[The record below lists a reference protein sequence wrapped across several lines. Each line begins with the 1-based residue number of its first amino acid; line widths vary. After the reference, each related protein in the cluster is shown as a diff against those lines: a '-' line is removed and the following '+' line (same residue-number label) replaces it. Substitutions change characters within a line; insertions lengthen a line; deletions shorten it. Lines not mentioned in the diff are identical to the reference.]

1 MPDRS
6 SDGYG
11 TIEDTAQESVVDRLR
26 HLILTR
32 KLRPGER
39 IVQSD
44 LAEQLGVSRTPIR
57 EALHKLASD
66 GLVTISPNKGASVA
80 DFSLSE
86 LEDIYSIRI
95 PLEGYGAY
103 LATQNITDQDLA
115 QLEALLREMKE
126 VFQTGDRWR
135 LLEVNRQFYMVLYA
149 IMERPRLYEL
159 IMRHL
164 DLADLYRRMAFTLDH
179 MYRHTISE
187 HEQVLETLRQ
197 RDPEAAE
204 HLTRL
209 NLERTADNLMN
220 FLKATE
226 QPSDMEGN

>member
-1 MPDRS
+1 MTES
-6 SDGYG
+6 SRDGSAALHY
-11 TIEDTAQESVVDRLR
+11 TAQESVLDRLR
-26 HLILTR
+26 SLILSRT
-32 KLRPGER
+32 LRPGER
-39 IVQSD
+39 LVQSE
-44 LAEQLGVSRTPIR
+44 LAEQFGVSRTPIR

-66 GLVTISPNKGASVA
+66 GLVTISPHKGASVA

-103 LATQNITDQDLA
+103 LATQKITDQDLA

-126 VFQTGDRWR
+126 EFQTGDRWR
-135 LLEVNRQFYMVLYA
+135 LLDVNRKFYMVLYA
-149 IMERPRLYEL
+149 IAERPRLYEL

-179 MYRHTISE
+179 MYTHTISE
-187 HEQVLETLRQ
+187 HEQLLEALRR

-204 HLTRL
+204 HLTRVHL
-209 NLERTADNLMN
+209 QRTADNLMT

-226 QPSDMEGN
+226 QPSGT

>member
-1 MPDRS
+1 MSEAS
-6 SDGYG
+6 SDGSAGQYY
-11 TIEDTAQESVVDRLR
+11 TAQESVLDRLR
-26 HLILTR
+26 NLILSR
-32 KLRPGER
+32 MLRPGER
-39 IVQSD
+39 LVQSE
-44 LAEQLGVSRTPIR
+44 LAEQFGVSRTPIR

-66 GLVTISPNKGASVA
+66 GLVTISPHKGASVA
-80 DFSLSE
+80 DFSLAE

-115 QLEALLREMKE
+115 QLEALLLEMKE

-135 LLEVNRQFYMVLYA
+135 LLDVNRRFYMVLYA

-179 MYRHTISE
+179 MYMHTISE

-209 NLERTADNLMN
+209 NLERTADNLMK

-226 QPSDMEGN
+226 QPSDMKRT

>member
-1 MPDRS
+1 MSEAS
-6 SDGYG
+6 SDGSAAQHY
-11 TIEDTAQESVVDRLR
+11 TAQESVLDRLR
-26 HLILTR
+26 NLILSR
-32 KLRPGER
+32 VLRPGER
-39 IVQSD
+39 LVQSE
-44 LAEQLGVSRTPIR
+44 LAEQFGVSRTPIR

-66 GLVTISPNKGASVA
+66 GLVTISPHKGASVA

-115 QLEALLREMKE
+115 RLEVLLCKMKE

-135 LLEVNRQFYMVLYA
+135 LLDVNRQFYMVLYA

-179 MYRHTISE
+179 MYMHTISE
-187 HEQVLETLRQ
+187 HEQLLETLRQ

-209 NLERTADNLMN
+209 HLERTADNLMN

-226 QPSDMEGN
+226 QPPAMKRM